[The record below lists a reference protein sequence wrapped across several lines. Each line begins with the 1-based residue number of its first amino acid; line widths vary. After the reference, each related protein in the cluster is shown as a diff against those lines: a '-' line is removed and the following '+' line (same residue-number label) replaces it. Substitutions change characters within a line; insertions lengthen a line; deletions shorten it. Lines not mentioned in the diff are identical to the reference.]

1 MLNHTIVYIDGQNF
15 LHRCAE
21 SLIKSGAIQDQQEI
35 TNIDIKHIFKR
46 YINETYEMRFYGI
59 TKIKQRQDLGEEF
72 SNKARKYADTLRR
85 IRSNLLSQ
93 GVELRD
99 VGQLKIRSS
108 TPCKNCGFID
118 SQFQEKGVDVGLAT
132 EMVKDACM
140 GLVSHA
146 VLASSDI
153 DMLPAIKIVREL
165 GVKVTYVG
173 FKYQINNALV
183 RQSDSTI
190 ELHRLTVLE
199 AYVSALNFQN
209 NNKIIDNHQ

>member
-85 IRSNLLSQ
+85 IR
-93 GVELRD
+93 
-99 VGQLKIRSS
+99 
-108 TPCKNCGFID
+108 
-118 SQFQEKGVDVGLAT
+118 
-132 EMVKDACM
+132 
-140 GLVSHA
+140 
-146 VLASSDI
+146 
-153 DMLPAIKIVREL
+153 
-165 GVKVTYVG
+165 Y
-173 FKYQINNALV
+173 
-183 RQSDSTI
+183 
-190 ELHRLTVLE
+190 
-199 AYVSALNFQN
+199 NF
-209 NNKIIDNHQ
+209 KIIDNHQ